1 MLRKD
6 IVSGFHSVLRALED
20 AQILPL
26 LKYLIRDRDREDKKK
41 EEEDREVNRVEALR
55 RWSRAYDSFK
65 EPARALVEILDLGF
79 LNEDHFW
86 LIAVGSGPGSVPAEI
101 YLRVSFFVEKVP
113 KIVELLR
120 QEGDEYTGVTAA
132 TEPAADRVLSVLLV
146 EDKVHSSPARIEA
159 LMGGVQVL
167 YESCAEINQLPAY
180 GLSVI
185 SCDAGSDKSFDFLG
199 LAKVVEQVRK
209 VILDMWD
216 RVVFYREKKLAAR
229 LELLAQGLPII
240 EHISDLEKQEK
251 LGHEQ
256 AEKLRRGV
264 LRGVQKFM
272 EAGAVI
278 PEMEKTSVFPPRQ
291 LMAPEPKLLVEDT
304 QLSTKPGDAESGER
318 KQTPKPEEDAKLR
331 EYVEHVAREVLKKEH
346 PRESGDKDQARP
358 HTQSDEDQN
367 AQQEN

>member
-6 IVSGFHSVLRALED
+6 IVSGFHSVLRGLED

-26 LKYLIRDRDREDKKK
+26 AESLTAERGREDKKK
-41 EEEDREVNRVEALR
+41 QDRELSPIEALR
-55 RWSRAYDSFK
+55 KWSRAYDSFN
-65 EPARALVEILDLGF
+65 EAGRALVETLGLHF
-79 LNEDHFW
+79 LNGDDFW
-86 LIAVGSGPGSVPAEI
+86 RIALDPSAGGIAPRV
-101 YLRVSFFVEKVP
+101 YLEVSFFVGKVP
-113 KIVELLR
+113 DVIELLK
-120 QEGDEYTGVTAA
+120 QEADAYTGVTAGA
-132 TEPAADRVLSVLLV
+132 EPPAGQVLSVLLL

-159 LMGGVQVL
+159 LMGGVQTL
-167 YESCAEINQLPAY
+167 YESCAEIYQLSGS

-199 LAKVVEQVRK
+199 AAKVFEQVRK
-209 VILDMWD
+209 VILDLWD

-304 QLSTKPGDAESGER
+304 QLSTKPGPAGAAEDKE
-318 KQTPKPEEDAKLR
+318 TPKPEEDAKLR
-331 EYVEHVAREVLKKEH
+331 QYVERVAREVLKKEH